1 MKIGLLVFPTLYDTH
16 NEDSAASDLGQR
28 LEPSVLSL
36 GSQKIGDIN
45 IFIKVIIDIKRTNTT
60 FFTIF

>member
-36 GSQKIGDIN
+36 GSQKPGDIN
-45 IFIKVIIDIKRTNTT
+45 NLKTKRKTSS
-60 FFTIF
+60 FR

>member
-36 GSQKIGDIN
+36 GSQKPGDIN
-45 IFIKVIIDIKRTNTT
+45 IFILVT
-60 FFTIF
+60 